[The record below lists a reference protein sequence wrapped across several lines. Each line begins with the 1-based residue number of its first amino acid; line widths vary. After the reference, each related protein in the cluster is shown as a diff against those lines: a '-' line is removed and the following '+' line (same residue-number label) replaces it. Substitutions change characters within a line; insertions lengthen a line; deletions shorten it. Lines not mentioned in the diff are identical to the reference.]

1 MTTTHKSLKAA
12 NLGWLWSVVALDAIA
27 LVLLAFPGLLT
38 SETLKDFAWVRVL
51 VAGVAP
57 VVVLL
62 LTSLLSADAKAVI
75 VFWRVKE
82 TLPGHRAFSV
92 YAPNDSRINIDA
104 LRKNVGSF
112 PDDSR
117 EQNTL
122 WFKLYKKVE
131 SEETVAQAHRHYLLF
146 RDLAAMSLLLA
157 PIATLVLYLSGATTS
172 AAWIAFALL
181 CTQYAATALAGRNN
195 GIRFVTNVL
204 TLHSVKRR
212 A

>member
-1 MTTTHKSLKAA
+1 MITAQKPLKVA
-12 NLGWLWSVVALDAIA
+12 NLGWLWSVVALDTIA
-27 LVLLAFPGLLT
+27 LVLLAFPGLPT

-62 LTSLLSADAKAVI
+62 LTSLLSADAKAAI
-75 VFWRVKE
+75 VFWRAKE
-82 TLPGHRAFSV
+82 TLPRHRAFSI
-92 YAPNDSRINIDA
+92 YAASDSRINVDA
-104 LRKNVGSF
+104 LRKNVGPF
-112 PDDSR
+112 PDDPR
-117 EQNTL
+117 EQNTR

-131 SEETVAQAHRHYLLF
+131 SEVTVTQAHRHCLLF

-157 PIATLVLYLSGATTS
+157 PIATLTLSLSGS
-172 AAWIAFALL
+172 ASPTAWIAFALL

-195 GIRFVTNVL
+195 GVRFVTNVL

>member
-1 MTTTHKSLKAA
+1 MSNADKTLKSQNLK
-12 NLGWLWSVVALDAIA
+12 WLWSVVAIDGLA
-27 LVLLAFPGLLT
+27 LALIT
-38 SETLKDFAWVRVL
+38 SPEILSPASVRSLAWVRL
-51 VAGVAP
+51 LAAGVAP

-62 LTSLLSADAKAVI
+62 LTSLLSADVKAVI

-92 YAPNDSRINIDA
+92 YAPSDSRINIDA

-112 PDDSR
+112 PDDPR

-131 SEETVAQAHRHYLLF
+131 SEVTVAQAHRHYLLF

-157 PIATLVLYLSGATTS
+157 PIAALVLHLSGAAS
-172 AAWIAFALL
+172 PAAWIAVALL